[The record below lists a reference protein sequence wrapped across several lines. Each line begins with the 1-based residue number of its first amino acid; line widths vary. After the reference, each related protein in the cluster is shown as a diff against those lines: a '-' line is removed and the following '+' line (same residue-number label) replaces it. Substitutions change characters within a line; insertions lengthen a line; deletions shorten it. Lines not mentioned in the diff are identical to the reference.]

1 MCLGESDKITF
12 GVWALLIT
20 WLVMQYR
27 LDHLENM
34 GADIWD
40 FSGYPVQ
47 KIKGFVEDYVWQP
60 GEKIFTSEE
69 GDVELLQPKHLYYA
83 IRI

>member
-1 MCLGESDKITF
+1 MGPLDN
-12 GVWALLIT
+12 
-20 WLVMQYR
+20 LVGMQYR

-60 GEKIFTSEE
+60 GKRYSLRKKEM
-69 GDVELLQPKHLYYA
+69 
-83 IRI
+83 